1 MDVADFAE
9 WVAGTATLT
18 PSQRREAF
26 RSLALAEAMAG
37 LDVEA
42 CEYWGCEIEAAVTD
56 RNSTI
61 MSELE
66 GSVEPPAPPNPSR
79 SGLDSVAEVGRR
91 RVVGM
96 GCPHCANRD
105 VILWGKA
112 NGLPRYRCRG
122 CGRTFNGL
130 TKTPLARL
138 RKREKWREQAQSMI
152 DGVTTSK
159 AAERCEVDYKTAFRW
174 RHRFLKSLSSDKPKT
189 LSGIVEGDETF
200 ILESFKGKRSDLP
213 RKARKRGGKAAKRGL
228 SAEQIPVIVARD
240 RAGATIDAVL
250 PKLDRAS
257 ITGALGGVVTPANQ
271 FCCDGGRAIVA
282 FAKKAG
288 IPHHVLPAPGKPS
301 PDAQTSTSIMSMPT
315 MAGSKNGCA
324 ASMASRPRICRTI
337 SAGAERSKRSGRRS
351 NRRTGSSAP
360 LAWGLTNSKRHKS
373 HSFLSLLFASRR
385 EQVGLRQRGLGRGR
399 GRLAVRAVFRLQ
411 ASEGIELALACR
423 VGLAH
428 AENVDHVRSP
438 QSPLDGALDIAECV
452 SRIAVAGPTSVWSRK
467 TTLSASRSKNTE

>member
-79 SGLDSVAEVGRR
+79 SGLESVAEVGRR

-138 RKREKWREQAQSMI
+138 REREKWGDQAQSMI
-152 DGVTTSK
+152 DGVTASK

-174 RHRFLKSLSSDKPKT
+174 RHGFLESFSSDKPKT

-213 RKARKRGGKAAKRGL
+213 RKARKRSRKAAKRGL

-257 ITGALGGVVTPANQ
+257 IAEHW
-271 FCCDGGRAIVA
+271 
-282 FAKKAG
+282 AG
-288 IPHHVLPAPGKPS
+288 LSLPPTSSAATAAGPSSPS
-301 PDAQTSTSIMSMPT
+301 PRKRAFRITSCPLQESRARTPQTSTSIMSMPT

-373 HSFLSLLFASRR
+373 LW
-385 EQVGLRQRGLGRGR
+385 
-399 GRLAVRAVFRLQ
+399 
-411 ASEGIELALACR
+411 I
-423 VGLAH
+423 
-428 AENVDHVRSP
+428 
-438 QSPLDGALDIAECV
+438 
-452 SRIAVAGPTSVWSRK
+452 
-467 TTLSASRSKNTE
+467 

>member
-9 WVAGTATLT
+9 WVAGTARLT
-18 PSQRREAF
+18 SSQRREAF
-26 RSLALAEAMAG
+26 RSLALAEAMAS
-37 LDVEA
+37 LDDEA
-42 CEYWGCEIEAAVTD
+42 FESSGCAIEATVTD

-61 MSELE
+61 MPELE

-79 SGLDSVAEVGRR
+79 SGLGSVAEVGHR

-112 NGLPRYRCRG
+112 NGLPRYRCHG

-174 RHRFLKSLSSDKPKT
+174 RHRFLESLSSDKPKT

-301 PDAQTSTSIMSMPT
+301 PDAPDLHINNVNAYHGRLKEWMRRFHGVAT
-315 MAGSKNGCA
+315 KNLPNYLGWRRALEALGPQVKPEDWIRGA
-324 ASMASRPRICRTI
+324 A
-337 SAGAERSKRSGRRS
+337 
-351 NRRTGSSAP
+351 
-360 LAWGLTNSKRHKS
+360 
-373 HSFLSLLFASRR
+373 
-385 EQVGLRQRGLGRGR
+385 GLGPYQ
-399 GRLAVRAVFRLQ
+399 RLT
-411 ASEGIELALACR
+411 
-423 VGLAH
+423 
-428 AENVDHVRSP
+428 P
-438 QSPLDGALDIAECV
+438 
-452 SRIAVAGPTSVWSRK
+452 
-467 TTLSASRSKNTE
+467 